1 MPTEDIASR
10 RILRM
15 ALGTSLALW
24 SSQVAGGPMSFIT
37 AMFAFVFLSLPLPR
51 PSLKFAFGFVLILA
65 VSFFGGALIV
75 PFLEHARWTGIL
87 MFTLALFYSFYYSA
101 KGGSAALGT
110 LATVGLTLAAAIG
123 SVSAEALLAIAMA
136 VTLNA
141 AKAMVLVWLAHALM
155 PDPRSDVAPDVAPDP
170 GTAGKPPPKPVPPD
184 LQTARLKAM
193 RSMLIV
199 LPLAM
204 FLLFSSSSTSYVIV
218 MIKVATMGQQANVDS
233 SRTMGRSLIQ
243 STIIGGI
250 GATIA
255 WQVLSIYP
263 SLLIYTLLI
272 ALTVLLAGPK
282 IFQGAGMGVNASTWS
297 YGILTMIIVIAPAVM
312 DGAGS
317 DGASSAFYTRLFLF
331 LVIAVYGSVAVAVFD
346 AFWPEVMQSGKPLQ
360 PKPAPA

>member
-24 SSQVAGGPMSFIT
+24 FSQLAGGSMSFIT
-37 AMFAFVFLSLPLPR
+37 AVFAFVFLSLPFPR
-51 PSLKFAFGFVLILA
+51 PSLKFA
-65 VSFFGGALIV
+65 
-75 PFLEHARWTGIL
+75 RWAGIL
-87 MFTLALFYSFYYSA
+87 MFVPALFYSFYYSA

-110 LATVGLTLAAAIG
+110 LTTVGLTLAAAIG
-123 SVSAEALLAIAMA
+123 SVNAEALMGIAGA

-141 AKAMVLVWLAHALM
+141 AKAMVFVWLAHALM
-155 PDPRSDVAPDVAPDP
+155 PDPPPDP
-170 GTAGKPPPKPVPPD
+170 VTAGKRPPKPSLPD
-184 LQTARLKAM
+184 LHTARLKAM

-204 FLLFSSSSTSYVIV
+204 FLLFSSSSMSYAIV
-218 MIKVATMGQQANVDS
+218 MIKVATMGQQANLDS

-243 STIIGGI
+243 STIIGGV
-250 GATIA
+250 GAIIA

-272 ALTVLLAGPK
+272 ALFLLLAGPK
-282 IFQGAGMGVNASTWS
+282 IFQGAGMGPKASTWS

-331 LVIAVYGSVAVAVFD
+331 MVIAVFD
-346 AFWPEVMQSGKPLQ
+346 AFWPEVMQGSEPLQ
-360 PKPAPA
+360 PQPAPA

>member
-1 MPTEDIASR
+1 MPTEYIASR

-24 SSQVAGGPMSFIT
+24 FSQMAGGSMSFIT
-37 AMFAFVFLSLPLPR
+37 AVFALVFLSLPLPR
-51 PSLKFAFGFVLILA
+51 PSFKFAFGFVLILA
-65 VSFFGGALIV
+65 LSFLGGALIV
-75 PFLEHARWTGIL
+75 PFLEHARWAGIL
-87 MFTLALFYSFYYSA
+87 MFALALFYSFYYSA

-123 SVSAEALLAIAMA
+123 SVSAEALLVIAIEA
-136 VTLNA
+136 TLNA
-141 AKAMVLVWLAHALM
+141 AEAAN
-155 PDPRSDVAPDVAPDP
+155 
-170 GTAGKPPPKPVPPD
+170 
-184 LQTARLKAM
+184 

-199 LPLAM
+199 LPVAM
-204 FLLFSSSSTSYVIV
+204 FLLFSSSSMSYVVV

-250 GATIA
+250 GAIIA

-272 ALTVLLAGPK
+272 ALTLLLAGPK
-282 IFQGAGMGVNASTWS
+282 IFQGAGMGPEASTWS
-297 YGILTMIIVIAPAVM
+297 YGVLTMIIVIAPAVM

-331 LVIAVYGSVAVAVFD
+331 VVIAVYGSIAVAVFD
-346 AFWPEVMQSGKPLQ
+346 AFWPEVMRCGKRQRPE
-360 PKPAPA
+360 PVPA

>member
-1 MPTEDIASR
+1 MDIASR

-24 SSQVAGGPMSFIT
+24 FSQSAGGSMSFIMAVFT
-37 AMFAFVFLSLPLPR
+37 FVFLSLPLPR

-75 PFLEHARWTGIL
+75 PFLEHARWAGIL
-87 MFTLALFYSFYYSA
+87 MFVLALFYSFYYSA

-123 SVSAEALLAIAMA
+123 SVSAEALMGIAGE

-141 AKAMVLVWLAHALM
+141 AKAMVFVWLAHALI
-155 PDPRSDVAPDVAPDP
+155 PDPPLDPVA
-170 GTAGKPPPKPVPPD
+170 AGKSPPKPSLPD
-184 LQTARLKAM
+184 LHTARLKAM

-204 FLLFSSSSTSYVIV
+204 FLLFSSSSMSYAIV
-218 MIKVATMGQQANVDS
+218 MIKVATMGQQANLDS

-243 STIIGGI
+243 STIIGGV
-250 GATIA
+250 GAIIA

-263 SLLIYTLLI
+263 SLLLYTLLI
-272 ALTVLLAGPK
+272 ALFLLLAGPK
-282 IFQGAGMGVNASTWS
+282 IFQGAGMGPKASTWS

-331 LVIAVYGSVAVAVFD
+331 LVIAVYGNVAVAVFD
-346 AFWPEVMQSGKPLQ
+346 AFWPEVMQGGKSLQ
-360 PKPAPA
+360 PQPAPA